1 MVNNLTMIVVNVLEA
16 KTKLSELLEQVAG
29 GTRVVIC
36 KRNQP
41 IAELHPVRG
50 ARTAA
55 RPLGLAKGTVTV
67 PDAFFDPLP
76 ADVVAPFEDD
86 QEPADRLPSS
96 HVAETPPK
104 HDGGGKAGR
113 RPRGRR

>member
-1 MVNNLTMIVVNVLEA
+1 MVKNMTMIIVNVLEA
-16 KTKLSELLEQVAG
+16 KTKLSELLEHVAG

-55 RPLGLAKGTVTV
+55 RPLGLARGTVTV

-76 ADVVAPFEDD
+76 ADVVAAFEDD
-86 QEPADRLPSS
+86 QEPAHRPSS

-104 HDGGGKAGR
+104 YDAGGKAGR